1 MCTDPAIFFQLLIFE
16 HSLMLHVHWDL
27 RCRRTT
33 AAFLR
38 VVVGG
43 ANSFKIMIS
52 KKKKNRKK
60 QIRNLQNGKS
70 MQNLKASI
78 LF

>member
-1 MCTDPAIFFQLLIFE
+1 MCTDRSIFLQLSIFE
-16 HSLMLHVHWDL
+16 HSLMLHVQWDL

-43 ANSFKIMIS
+43 TNSFKILKS
-52 KKKKNRKK
+52 KKKKKRKK

-70 MQNLKASI
+70 T
-78 LF
+78 

>member
-1 MCTDPAIFFQLLIFE
+1 MCTDRSIFLQLSIFE

-33 AAFLR
+33 AAFLK

-43 ANSFKIMIS
+43 ANSFKILKS
-52 KKKKNRKK
+52 KKKKNAKNKFAIFKMERVRR
-60 QIRNLQNGKS
+60 I
-70 MQNLKASI
+70 
-78 LF
+78 